1 MVAQEL
7 NKSPFFKII
16 IPNYNNGKYI
26 EACLNSILKQTF
38 QEFEIIIIDDVS
50 DDNSVEI
57 INKYCK
63 EYSNI
68 HSILLKEKRWNG
80 YVPEVRKHMRERV
93 KLWIRYVPE
102 VREYMQEREK

>member
-1 MVAQEL
+1 MVLVAQEL

-63 EYSNI
+63 SITIIIFSYFNI
-68 HSILLKEKRWNG
+68 WKAYQNSSFLIIIITYK
-80 YVPEVRKHMRERV
+80 
-93 KLWIRYVPE
+93 
-102 VREYMQEREK
+102 

>member
-1 MVAQEL
+1 MVVLVAQEL

-16 IPNYNNGKYI
+16 IPNYNTGKYI

-63 EYSNI
+63 
-68 HSILLKEKRWNG
+68 
-80 YVPEVRKHMRERV
+80 
-93 KLWIRYVPE
+93 
-102 VREYMQEREK
+102 

>member
-1 MVAQEL
+1 MVVLVAQEL

-50 DDNSVEI
+50 DDNSVDI

-68 HSILLKEKRWNG
+68 HSILLKEKR
-80 YVPEVRKHMRERV
+80 
-93 KLWIRYVPE
+93 
-102 VREYMQEREK
+102 